1 MFVAAGKICVHGVS
15 EPCARRICTRNIPRN
30 ARKTPTYTVTA
41 LHYRRKNDA
50 DRIDRAKKIVPKM
63 ARFAP
68 FSERR
73 RRKFCQ
79 NDHENGKILRHTTSS
94 RPYERRSS
102 AFGHVIFSLAA
113 AQITHLLSCR
123 PPNQCGARHWSAS
136 SPSSTRSSPAPASSP
151 SAAQQVWTASGHH
164 GGRR

>member
-1 MFVAAGKICVHGVS
+1 MHAEYARGISPGT
-15 EPCARRICTRNIPRN
+15 PARRRHTRSQRFI
-30 ARKTPTYTVTA
+30 TVE
-41 LHYRRKNDA
+41 KNDA

-79 NDHENGKILRHTTSS
+79 NNHENGEILRSTTSS

-102 AFGHVIFSLAA
+102 AFGHVIFLLAA

-123 PPNQCGARHWSAS
+123 PPNQCWAGNVLSRFGIIDRHARTLHRG
-136 SPSSTRSSPAPASSP
+136 T
-151 SAAQQVWTASGHH
+151 
-164 GGRR
+164 GGSVSLLAFNETETLL

>member
-1 MFVAAGKICVHGVS
+1 M
-15 EPCARRICTRNIPRN
+15 PQN
-30 ARKTPTYTVTA
+30 ALDTPTNTVTA
-41 LHYRRKNDA
+41 LHYTAEKMVSVGS
-50 DRIDRAKKIVPKM
+50 IEQKKSCPKM

-68 FSERR
+68 FSKRR

-79 NDHENGKILRHTTSS
+79 NDHENGEILRHTTSS

-123 PPNQCGARHWSAS
+123 PPNQCGAGCTPQRCPRERIPVDAGAAGHEVFNDSEV
-136 SPSSTRSSPAPASSP
+136 APKCSVR
-151 SAAQQVWTASGHH
+151 QC
-164 GGRR
+164 